1 MKTARVKVA
10 ALVAV
15 LAAGMLA
22 ACDGSSP
29 PPPPPTIRTT
39 TSTTAALTPL
49 KTFDSACRDRAYPN
63 GLTMVPETTAEA
75 AVLGTLVACTANPGQ
90 SLPYGVGIYL
100 ENTDDNAVWVVDRPA
115 TAAVPVSTDSALR
128 PQYDAFAALPR
139 IAIGVPLPPHTVMR
153 IPVINPITLHMRL
166 DTAVQAAWQV
176 VSLSVES
183 VANRFQ
189 GALDSR
195 IRAAGIQL
203 LSAGSPSRAAVLTC
217 AALAFD
223 SARAIDN
230 ASAGTKLKKL
240 ETALDIGS
248 NVSQCGGAISTA
260 RKAKV
265 VAGFSGVEL
274 AETAAKSSGWLK
286 AETFFSISG
295 RAVKWAEVVLKVVR

>member
-1 MKTARVKVA
+1 MKTSRVLVT

-15 LAAGMLA
+15 LGAGMLA
-22 ACDGSSP
+22 ACDDSPP
-29 PPPPPTIRTT
+29 PPPPPTIRTST
-39 TSTTAALTPL
+39 NTTAALTPL
-49 KTFDSACRDRAYPN
+49 KTSDSACRDRLYPN
-63 GLTMVPETTAEA
+63 GLTMIPETAAEA

-90 SLPYGVGIYL
+90 FLPYGVGIYL

-128 PQYDAFAALPR
+128 LQYDAFAALPR

-153 IPVINPITLHMRL
+153 IPAINPITLHMRL

-183 VANRFQ
+183 VANRLS
-189 GALDSR
+189 GTLDSK
-195 IRAAGIQL
+195 IRAAGIQV

-217 AALAFD
+217 ASLAFD

-240 ETALDIGS
+240 ETALDVGS
-248 NVSQCGGAISTA
+248 NISTCGSAISTA
-260 RKAKV
+260 RKARV
-265 VAGFSGVEL
+265 VAGFSGVEI

-286 AETFFSISG
+286 AESFFSISG
-295 RAVKWAEVVLKVVR
+295 RAVKWAEVVLKVVK

>member
-1 MKTARVKVA
+1 MKTARVLVT

-15 LAAGMLA
+15 LGAGMVA
-22 ACDGSSP
+22 ACDDSSP
-29 PPPPPTIRTT
+29 PPTLPTLRSSTN
-39 TSTTAALTPL
+39 TTAAMAPL
-49 KTFDSACRDRAYPN
+49 KTSDSSCRDRAYPN

-90 SLPYGVGIYL
+90 LLPYGVGIYL

-128 PQYDAFAALPR
+128 LQYDAFAALPR
-139 IAIGVPLPPHTVMR
+139 VAIGVPLPPHTVIR
-153 IPVINPITLHMRL
+153 IPGINPINLHMRL

-183 VANRFQ
+183 VANKLS
-189 GALDSR
+189 GALDSK
-195 IRAAGIQL
+195 IRAAGIQV

-217 AALAFD
+217 ASLAFD

-240 ETALDIGS
+240 ETALDVGS
-248 NVSQCGGAISTA
+248 NISTCGSAISNA
-260 RKAKV
+260 RKARV

-274 AETAAKSSGWLK
+274 AETATKSSGWLK

-295 RAVKWAEVVLKVVR
+295 RAVKWAEVVLKVVK

>member
-1 MKTARVKVA
+1 MKTSRVLVT

-15 LAAGMLA
+15 LGAGMLA
-22 ACDGSSP
+22 ACDDSPP
-29 PPPPPTIRTT
+29 PPPPPTIRTST
-39 TSTTAALTPL
+39 NTTAALTPL
-49 KTFDSACRDRAYPN
+49 KTSDSACRDRLYPN
-63 GLTMVPETTAEA
+63 GLTMMPETAAEA
-75 AVLGTLVACTANPGQ
+75 AVLDTLVACTANPGQ
-90 SLPYGVGIYL
+90 FLPYGVGIYL

-128 PQYDAFAALPR
+128 LQYDAFAALPR

-153 IPVINPITLHMRL
+153 IPAINPITLHMRL

-183 VANRFQ
+183 VANRLS
-189 GALDSR
+189 GTLDSK
-195 IRAAGIQL
+195 IRAAGIQV

-217 AALAFD
+217 ASLAFD

-240 ETALDIGS
+240 ETALDVGS
-248 NVSQCGGAISTA
+248 NISTCGSAISTA
-260 RKAKV
+260 RKARV
-265 VAGFSGVEL
+265 VAGFSGVEI

-286 AETFFSISG
+286 AESFFSISG
-295 RAVKWAEVVLKVVR
+295 RAVKWAEVVLKVVK

>member
-1 MKTARVKVA
+1 
-10 ALVAV
+10 
-15 LAAGMLA
+15 MLA
-22 ACDGSSP
+22 ACDDPSP
-29 PPPPPTIRTT
+29 SRPPTFPTT

-49 KTFDSACRDRAYPN
+49 KTSDSACRDRLYPN
-63 GLTMVPETTAEA
+63 GLTMVPETSAEA

-90 SLPYGVGIYL
+90 FLPYGVGIYL

-115 TAAVPVSTDSALR
+115 TAAVPVSTDSALAL
-128 PQYDAFAALPR
+128 QYATFAALPR
-139 IAIGVPLPPHTVMR
+139 IALGVALPPHTVMR
-153 IPVINPITLHMRL
+153 IPGINPINLHMRL

-189 GALDSR
+189 GTLDSR
-195 IRAAGIQL
+195 IRAAGIQI

-248 NVSQCGGAISTA
+248 NISQCGGAISNA
-260 RKAKV
+260 RRARV
-265 VAGFSGVEL
+265 VAGFSGEEL
-274 AETAAKSSGWLK
+274 VATAAKSSGWLK
-286 AETFFSISG
+286 AEKFFDISG
-295 RAVKWAEVVLKVVR
+295 KAIKWAEIAIKIR